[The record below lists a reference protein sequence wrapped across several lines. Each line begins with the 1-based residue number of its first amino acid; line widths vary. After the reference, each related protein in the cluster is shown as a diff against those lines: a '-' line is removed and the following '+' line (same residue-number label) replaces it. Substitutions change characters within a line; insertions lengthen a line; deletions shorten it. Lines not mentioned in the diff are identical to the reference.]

1 MNHAFIH
8 SAPQNTTFDQCIKCT
23 VCTVYCP
30 VAKANPNYPGPKQ
43 CGPDGERLRIK
54 SAEYYDD
61 ALKLCT
67 NCKRCETACPSGVKI
82 GDMIAVARGKY
93 GKKPLNPKLV
103 RDLYSATPTY
113 LARSPRRLHHS
124 STPQPRCHW

>member
-1 MNHAFIH
+1 MLKQDT
-8 SAPQNTTFDQCIKCT
+8 SFDQCIKCT

-54 SAEYYDD
+54 SAEFYDD
-61 ALKLCT
+61 MLKLCT

-82 GDMIAVARGKY
+82 GDMIAVARSKHA
-93 GKKPLNPKLV
+93 KHALHIKTI
-103 RDLYSATPTY
+103 RDFV
-113 LARSPRRLHHS
+113 
-124 STPQPRCHW
+124 

>member
-1 MNHAFIH
+1 MSTSFVEA
-8 SAPQNTTFDQCIKCT
+8 APKNTSFDQCIKCT

-30 VAKANPNYPGPKQ
+30 VAKANPLYPGPKQ

-61 ALKLCT
+61 LLKLCT

-82 GDMIAVARGKY
+82 GDIIAVARGKH
-93 GKKPLNPKLV
+93 GKKTLSPK
-103 RDLYSATPTY
+103 
-113 LARSPRRLHHS
+113 
-124 STPQPRCHW
+124 